1 MMKKISISLCL
12 LLLASAAF
20 AGIEAVAGYDDDTA
34 VYYQFTHDTHN
45 NTDDWTKHTGSYTE
59 VTNSQQ
65 NWLAACQIELTIGG
79 PCDVWVSNYV
89 NSWYWPKPLAPLDG
103 NVYDMSATLYG
114 ANQLNGE
121 KVWIGNGETTKV
133 TYVDDATGVTNWTTA
148 YFVGTFE
155 GGEVISLWMTTLP
168 TDGHETVDM
177 QQLVQGKYIVDPNVE
192 DESEREYGYANTTLM
207 SRNIDTHDLAG
218 NVRVNFGIDNGVYG
232 DGVGIP
238 REFVAFGVTDGKV
251 HDHPSPSGQ
260 PLPGAM
266 ATCLL
271 AMGAVAAAKKMKKRA

>member
-12 LLLASAAF
+12 LLLASTAF
-20 AGIEAVAGYDDDTA
+20 AGIEAVAGYDDETA
-34 VYYQFTHDTHN
+34 VYYQFTHELPS
-45 NTDDWTKHTGSYTE
+45 HTGSYVEVANPKQSFWTE
-59 VTNSQQ
+59 
-65 NWLAACQIELTIGG
+65 AHQIQLTIGG
-79 PCDVWVSNYV
+79 PCDLWVSNYIR
-89 NSWYWPKPLAPLDG
+89 SWEEPIAALDG
-103 NVYDMSATLYG
+103 NVYDMAPIKYG
-114 ANQLNGE
+114 ATTIDGS
-121 KVWIGNGETTKV
+121 KTWIGNGETTTV
-133 TYVDDATGVTNWTTA
+133 TYNDVGGDPGTGESTNSTTA

-168 TDGHETVDM
+168 TDGGETVDM
-177 QQLVQGKYIVDPNVE
+177 QQLVNGSYVE
-192 DESEREYGYANTTLM
+192 NPEAALRDRVWETYETTLA
-207 SRNIDTHDLAG
+207 SRVIDTHDLAN
-218 NVRVNFGIDNGVYG
+218 NVRVNFGLTTFP
-232 DGVGIP
+232 DG